1 MQISLVGYMAAGKST
16 IVKSLASQL
25 DLSPWDL
32 DDEIEKKADNSVA
45 DVLRSKGEIFF
56 RKLERETLLETL
68 KQDGVLATGGGTPCY
83 YDNLEVLKAESFVVY
98 LQWPMK
104 TLIERAR
111 KAREERPLFDGVAD
125 EDLPEY
131 IAKHV
136 FDRRPYYEQAN
147 LIVFCDGK
155 TVDDITREIID
166 TWKSQSQHI

>member
-16 IVKSLASQL
+16 ITKHLASQL
-25 DLSPWDL
+25 ESPSWDL
-32 DDEIEKKADNSVA
+32 DDEIAKIGGEDVA
-45 DVLRSKGEIFF
+45 DILRSKGEIAF

-68 KQDGVLATGGGTPCY
+68 QLNGVLATGGGTPCY
-83 YDNLEVLKAESFVVY
+83 YDNMDVLLKESYVVY

-111 KAREERPLFDGVAD
+111 SARESRPLFDGVSD

-136 FDRRPYYEQAN
+136 FDRRPYYERAN
-147 LIVFCDGK
+147 HIVFCDGK
-155 TVDDITREIID
+155 SVDDITKEIIEK
-166 TWKSQSQHI
+166 WKSQSQHT